1 MARSFMTDTASHNG
15 QRRPPATSDRDRI
28 KTCLRV
34 LDAETDGADW
44 QDIARIV
51 LNLDVTANPGGARS
65 EYLEHLAEARRLVA
79 DGYRDLIE
87 PAPDT

>member
-1 MARSFMTDTASHNG
+1 MTDRALH
-15 QRRPPATSDRDRI
+15 QDQLRRSADPDRDRI

-51 LNLDVTANPGGARS
+51 LNLDVAANPDAARS
-65 EYLEHLAEARRLVA
+65 KYLEHLAEARRLVA
-79 DGYRDLIE
+79 GGYRDLIR